1 MKLTVTEEFI
11 NLRTD
16 KRNLYNRRGRTEE
29 AFLMDLDAELY
40 EHHMITTG
48 QWEDYDDWKVD
59 AVVPGV
65 GNVDVKF
72 ISKWYNISN
81 VKMLNILQQR
91 FILDAYV
98 FMEWVGRPQRPLEA
112 GDEVDIRYVK
122 TLLYD
127 DLCDRIK
134 VSRGKWGGFYADV
147 RAS

>member
-1 MKLTVTEEFI
+1 
-11 NLRTD
+11 
-16 KRNLYNRRGRTEE
+16 
-29 AFLMDLDAELY
+29 MDLDAELY